1 METRHDRIDVTR
13 RWAALVRIESLHR
26 HQAAAMDRH
35 QTRRISVASQR
46 PAAVAVHDRAFVDHI
61 VGMRQFQK
69 LCENQTRVQIYPN
82 SINSKSI
89 EFVSGKYQ
97 DLADSFIRIQE
108 AQNQLVDR
116 DSNEVVARYN
126 HFSTKG
132 GWLGPLI
139 RLGSDYGC
147 SAEYSYHPE
156 SQKLAPLRKMITSYK

>member
-1 METRHDRIDVTR
+1 MIGLGFLAVGLLWLALSWYLATRLPAWFGVVKPVW
-13 RWAALVRIESLHR
+13 RWILGTALFLVLL
-26 HQAAAMDRH
+26 
-35 QTRRISVASQR
+35 VG
-46 PAAVAVHDRAFVDHI
+46 PFVDHI
-61 VGMRQFQK
+61 VGMRQFEK
-69 LCENQTRVQIYPN
+69 LCKEQTRVQIYPN
-82 SINSKSI
+82 SINAKSI

-97 DLADSFIRIQE
+97 DLSNNAVRIQE